1 MPHEFPASSYPTD
14 IAKPTTPN
22 ETQDLAKEPR
32 YHTWYKGALTGSE
45 IYERLL
51 PDKQT
56 SALRIDGPSEGAF
69 VLSSD
74 GSVKIITGSRSKEAG
89 SGSGK
94 LCIHSHGQQQKHE
107 NRSDIQFNAG
117 LDTEG
122 QAVNILAYGDYVE
135 QSIGG
140 TRYIKAQKIVIEA
153 SEELMLIGKNQVTI
167 QAGTAGGGSIAM
179 VAGQIEKITNNEKEI
194 ILGQAMKFGVSEDT
208 KVQFDPRASIN
219 SISMGHLNHKFLGD
233 VKNYIAGVEQRII
246 GGKPGT
252 PPLVKSRDAAYS
264 LKTAIGG
271 QKFDA
276 ADFIKRNA
284 GAAIQDDAG
293 GAFDI
298 TAGGAVLVDSVG
310 SIDMTTG
317 AAINMEAGAAI
328 DMKAGAAVSIK
339 AGAQVDITGAGDVTV
354 KGAII
359 RLN

>member
-22 ETQDLAKEPR
+22 ETQDLAKDPLYR
-32 YHTWYKGALTGSE
+32 VWYKGALTGSE

-56 SALRIDGPSEGAF
+56 SALRIDGPSDGFF

-74 GSVKIITGSRSKEAG
+74 GSVKIVTGSRSKEQGAG
-89 SGSGK
+89 SGK
-94 LCIHSHGQQQKHE
+94 FCVHSHGQQQKHE

-117 LDTEG
+117 LDEEG

-135 QSIGG
+135 QTIGA

-153 SEELMLIGKNQVTI
+153 AEELMLIGKNQVTI
-167 QAGTAGGGSIAM
+167 QAGAAGGGSIAM
-179 VAGQIEKITNNEKEI
+179 VAGQIEKITNNEKEVI
-194 ILGQAMKFGVSEDT
+194 FGQAMKFGVSEDT

-246 GGKPGT
+246 GGKPST

-298 TAGGAVLVDSVG
+298 TAGGAVLIDSVG
-310 SIDMTTG
+310 AIDLDTA
-317 AAINMEAGAAI
+317 AAINMSAGAAVDI
-328 DMKAGAAVSIK
+328 NAGASVSIK
-339 AGAQVDITGAGDVTV
+339 AGAQVDITGVADVTV